1 MACFMGSQQTEQ
13 VAGEWDQSAGYEGRD
28 RRAYGWRDGCGPDN
42 KAPWLKATWELQSR
56 GTGGTMPWTFSTHPL
71 V

>member
-1 MACFMGSQQTEQ
+1 MFYGQPADWTSGR
-13 VAGEWDQSAGYEGRD
+13 GGDQSAGYEGRD

-42 KAPWLKATWELQSR
+42 KAPRLKAMWELQSR
-56 GTGGTMPWTFSTHPL
+56 GTEGTMRTFSTHPL